1 MTFFGIL
8 TRLAGGSTTTVLL
21 GAGLATVLAGDVGVG
36 DNGSE

>member
-8 TRLAGGSTTTVLL
+8 TRLAGGSTTAVLL
-21 GAGLATVLAGDVGVG
+21 GAGPATMLAGDAGVG